1 MLSVLSYS
9 YCYSETVITGVTNNA
24 ADNGYEWDMTDV
36 LPPEAGITINNV
48 FYRYTMNKDPSAE
61 AQVIIQNENAIDE
74 GYIFSHTDDWT
85 NLPGSTIN
93 RLIPV
98 EDIPKAYWGD
108 GSITVEGDGQITDP
122 TVAYSYRTDLCYN
135 PLYSPECPG
144 YFLALYQWL
153 LDNGLINQQIDV
165 NDPFFDKY
173 VQEALNR
180 VTEQDEQEDREE
192 TTEEEKEEES
202 MEDKLSV
209 AGAAEKIADAAAQ
222 AAMLQSMANLPVF
235 ETYYSS
241 SIPGGSY
248 DETIQ
253 LIDKELPDNRRAMRN
268 LAQQRLHSE
277 MVDSQYNRSNL
288 IGDN

>member
-1 MLSVLSYS
+1 M
-9 YCYSETVITGVTNNA
+9 N
-24 ADNGYEWDMTDV
+24 DV

-48 FYRYTMNKDPSAE
+48 FYRYTMNKDPAGNAE
-61 AQVIIQNENAIDE
+61 VTIQNENAIDG
-74 GYIFSHTDDWT
+74 GYIFTYTDNWDG
-85 NLPGSTIN
+85 LPGSTIN
-93 RLIPV
+93 RLVPV
-98 EDIPKAYWGD
+98 DDIPRAYWGD
-108 GSITVEGDGQITDP
+108 GSIEVTGDGTVTDP
-122 TVAYSYRTDLCYN
+122 TVAYSYRTDFCYN

-144 YFLALYQWL
+144 YWLALYQWL

-173 VQEALNR
+173 VQDALNR
-180 VTEQDEQEDREE
+180 VTEQEEQEEQEE
-192 TTEEEKEEES
+192 IVEEEKEEEES

-241 SIPGGSY
+241 NIPGGSY
-248 DETIQ
+248 NETVK
-253 LIDKELPDNRRAMRN
+253 LIDKELPDNRRAMRS

-277 MVDSQYNRSNL
+277 MVDSQYNR
-288 IGDN
+288 